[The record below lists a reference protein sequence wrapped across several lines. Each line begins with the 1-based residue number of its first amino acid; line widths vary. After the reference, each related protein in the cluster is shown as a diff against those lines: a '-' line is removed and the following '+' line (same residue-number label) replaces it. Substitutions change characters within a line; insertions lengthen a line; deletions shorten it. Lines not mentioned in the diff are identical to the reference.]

1 MATKKYYKMK
11 EKKSPTLSIFFG
23 IVVFVFLLFPF
34 FIINLRYEIGSA
46 LSIIIN
52 GIGGFSMVIGW
63 IFLVFGVV
71 GVITRSRY
79 WVRHVVIGVILLW
92 IGAWC
97 TGAIVNFFGF
107 NINNVSISLFV
118 IPSSLI
124 IGIILVNR

>member
-1 MATKKYYKMK
+1 MAIKKYYSMK
-11 EKKSPTLSIFFG
+11 EKKPPTLGIFFG

-52 GIGGFSMVIGW
+52 GIGGFSMAIGW
-63 IFLVFGVV
+63 IFFGVGVV
-71 GVITRSRY
+71 GVITRSRN

-97 TGAIVNFFGF
+97 TGAI
-107 NINNVSISLFV
+107 INLFWFT
-118 IPSSLI
+118 
-124 IGIILVNR
+124 IGPDTNSGSGYH